1 MDIRIQQ
8 IKKKLNVYDEY
19 TDYQGTYEKKTKSF
33 EPRNKNVKIGNKS
46 SI

>member
-19 TDYQGTYEKKTKSF
+19 TDYQGTYEKKTKKLWAQKQ
-33 EPRNKNVKIGNKS
+33 ERENR
-46 SI
+46 